1 MRTYRAGVARAITF
15 LSDYGLGD
23 EWVGT
28 CHAVIASIC
37 PEARVIDLAHGIGRH
52 DVQAGAVVLA
62 DAVPY
67 LPVGIHLA
75 VVDPEVGAERR
86 AVAARTRDD
95 RVFVGP
101 DNGLLWPALARLGGA
116 AEVVELGRSPF
127 RLEPVSAT
135 FHGRDLFAPV
145 AARLAAG
152 ASLGEA
158 GDPLSTSEL
167 VALELP
173 RPRRVDGALVADV
186 LALDAF
192 GNVQL
197 AATHDD
203 LPGTGL
209 RLGRPLCAN
218 GEPCVFARTF
228 ADAPDGA
235 LLLYEDAARRL
246 ALAVNRG
253 SAVGRL
259 GLERGSEVR
268 LEPA

>member
-1 MRTYRAGVARAITF
+1 VARVITF

-28 CHAVIASIC
+28 CHAVMAGIC
-37 PEARVIDLAHGIGRH
+37 PEALVVDLAHGIPRH
-52 DVQAGAVVLA
+52 DVLAGAVVLV

-67 LPVGIHLA
+67 LPVGVHLA

-86 AVAARTRDD
+86 AVAARTRDG

-101 DNGLLWPALARLGGA
+101 DNGLLWPALARLDGPIEA
-116 AEVVELGRSPF
+116 VELGRSPF

-145 AARLAAG
+145 TARLAAG

-158 GDPLSTSEL
+158 GHPLATADL
-167 VALELP
+167 VRLELP
-173 RPRRVDGALVADV
+173 RPRRDGGALLADALAVDG
-186 LALDAF
+186 F

-197 AATHDD
+197 AATHTD
-203 LPGTGL
+203 LDGTGL
-209 RLGRPLCAN
+209 RLGRPLRVN
-218 GEPCVFARTF
+218 GLPAVFARTF
-228 ADAPDGA
+228 ADASPGA

-253 SAVGRL
+253 SALGRL
-259 GLERGSEVR
+259 GVERGSEVR
-268 LEPA
+268 LEPG